1 MATLTEVEH
10 FGFLAALGMTGGRL
24 LGDSA
29 ALRSVG
35 MGGHRSRSYG
45 RQVGASSPADEEG
58 LSAEGAAAVC
68 DVEAGDH
75 ADSEDYH
82 GGDAYEEA

>member
-1 MATLTEVEH
+1 MATLTEAEH
-10 FGFLAALGMTGGRL
+10 FRFLAALGMTGGGL
-24 LGDSA
+24 LGDWA

-35 MGGHRSRSYG
+35 MGDHRGRSYG
-45 RQVGASSPADEEG
+45 RQVGAEFPADDEG

-82 GGDAYEEA
+82 GGNGY